1 MTIDL
6 EKISLILRGAKK
18 RGDQALLEP
27 EGLSVLTALGIAT
40 PAHLFVGNSSEAR
53 VAAAGALAGDRV
65 VVKVVSPRVLHKTDV
80 GGVCIVANDREAIVS
95 AIQTMER
102 NLSEQDVAGFTIS
115 QFIDYDPA
123 LGNELLLGL
132 RWTDDFGPVVT
143 LGPGGIYTEFLSE
156 NFKPGRDVAILSPE
170 SSSADVIERAIQECA
185 VTRLITTEMRGRPPR
200 IGVEQI
206 RHAVETFLALAREL
220 TPEWISECE
229 INPLVVAEG
238 RLVALDVLIKLGGD
252 AKSPRAARP
261 ISKLKN
267 LLEPKS
273 VAIIGVSE
281 KLNPGHIIVNNLIR
295 EGFDRRR
302 ISIVK
307 PGTGEIEGCRCYPNI
322 SSLPERTDLFILA
335 ISASQT
341 PEAIAEII
349 DSQKAE
355 SLIVIPGG
363 LGEKHGSDDL
373 VTRIDSALAK
383 ARATRWGGPVINGG
397 NCLGIRSQPGRYDTM
412 FIPEYKL
419 PVNKGEATPVAIISQ
434 SGAFAISRTS
444 KLTGVNPKYSISA
457 GNQMDLTVGDFL
469 TYLKDDPEIAIF
481 AVYVEGFAPLD
492 GMTFLKA
499 AREITASGRTVILY
513 RAGRTLAGAK
523 ASSSHTASIAGDYA
537 VTRELCKAA
546 GVIVAETLAGFEELV
561 RLFALLRKKRVSG
574 LRLGAIS
581 NAGFE
586 CVAIADNLG
595 SFTLPPFQQ
604 RTNDRLRSILEQCR
618 LDSVVDAHNPLDV
631 TPMMDD
637 EAFEEAV
644 RAVMEDEG
652 VDAGVVG
659 CVPLTAALE
668 TLAAGRGHLEDIDRE
683 DSIAMRLA
691 KLNNET
697 SKPWIAVVDAG
708 KLYDPMANLLEE
720 KGVPTFRTAD
730 DALRAFNVFCSETMK
745 SRKRSEMP
753 TGAEARVASLA
764 SEVAEVVRLPVL
776 EYARR

>member
-1 MTIDL
+1 MTIAFD
-6 EKISLILRGAKK
+6 KIVRILRGAKA
-18 RGDQALLEP
+18 RGNQALLEP
-27 EGLSVLTALGIAT
+27 EGLDVLNALGIDA
-40 PAHLFVGNSSEAR
+40 PAHLFVRNLREAR
-53 VAAAGALAGDRV
+53 VAAGAIAGKKV
-65 VVKVVSPRVLHKTDV
+65 VVKVVSPRILHKTDV
-80 GGVCIVANDREAIVS
+80 GGVCVVANHREAIVS
-95 AIQTMER
+95 AIQVMER
-102 NLSEQDVAGFTIS
+102 NLSWQDVAGFTIS
-115 QFIDYDPA
+115 RFIDYDPA

-143 LGPGGIYTEFLSE
+143 LGPGGIYTECLSE
-156 NFKPGRDVAILSPE
+156 NFKTGRDVAILSPE
-170 SSSADVIERAIQECA
+170 SSSVADIERAIQGCA
-185 VTRLITTEMRGRPPR
+185 VTRMITTKMRGRPPR

-206 RHAVETFLALAREL
+206 RHAVEKFLALAREL

-238 RLVALDVLIKLGGD
+238 RLVALDVLIKLAGSS
-252 AKSPRAARP
+252 KPPRAARP

-281 KLNPGHIIVNNLIR
+281 KLNPGHIILNNLIR

-307 PGTGEIEGCRCYPNI
+307 PGTGEIEGCGCYPNI
-322 SSLPERTDLFILA
+322 SSLPEKVDLFILA

-349 DSQKAE
+349 DAKKAE

-363 LGEKHGSDDL
+363 LGEKHGSDAL
-373 VTRIDSALAK
+373 VSRIDSALAK
-383 ARATRWGGPVINGG
+383 ARCTDWRGPVINGG
-397 NCLGIRSQPGRYDTM
+397 NCLGIRSQPGRYNTM

-419 PVNKGEATPVAIISQ
+419 PVSKGEPSPVAIISQ

-444 KLTGVNPKYSISA
+444 KLNCVNPKYSISA

-469 TYLKDDPEIAIF
+469 TYLKDDRDIAVF

-492 GMTFLKA
+492 GGAFLKA

-513 RAGRTLAGAK
+513 RAGRTPAGAK

-546 GVIVAETLAGFEELV
+546 GVLVAETLSGFEDLV
-561 RLFALLRKKRVSG
+561 RLSTLLRKKLVSG

-586 CVAIADNLG
+586 CVAVADNLG

-604 RTNDRLRSILEQCR
+604 RTTDRLRSILGRCR
-618 LDSVVDAHNPLDV
+618 IDSVVDAHNPLDV

-644 RAVMEDEG
+644 RAVMEDDG
-652 VDAGVVG
+652 IDVGVVG
-659 CVPLTAALE
+659 CVPLTAALA
-668 TLAAGRGHLEDIDRE
+668 TLASGQEHLEDIHSDG
-683 DSIAMRLA
+683 SIAMRLA
-691 KLNNET
+691 KLNNEIA
-697 SKPWIAVVDAG
+697 KPWVAVVDAG

-720 KGVPTFRTAD
+720 NGVPTFRTAD
-730 DALRAFNVFCSETMK
+730 AALRAFDVFCTERMK
-745 SRKRSEMP
+745 IRERSEAA
-753 TGAEARVASLA
+753 TAAETRVASLA
-764 SEVAEVVRLPVL
+764 LQVGAADRLPVS
-776 EYARR
+776 EYAPR

>member
-1 MTIDL
+1 MTMDF
-6 EKISLILRGAKK
+6 EKISLILRGAKE

-27 EGLSVLTALGIAT
+27 EGLDVLKALGIAT
-40 PAHLFVGNSSEAR
+40 RGYLFVRNSSKAR
-53 VAAAGALAGDRV
+53 VADTGALAGKRV
-65 VVKVVSPRVLHKTDV
+65 VVKVVSPRILHKTDV
-80 GGVCIVANDREAIVS
+80 GGVCVVANDREAIVS

-102 NLSEQDVAGFTIS
+102 NLCEQDVAGFTIS
-115 QFIDYDPA
+115 EFIDYNPA

-156 NFKPGRDVAILSPE
+156 NFKAGREVAILSPE

-185 VTRLITTEMRGRPPR
+185 VTRLITTEMRGCPPR
-200 IGVEQI
+200 IGIEQI
-206 RHAVETFLALAREL
+206 RHAAEKFLALAREL
-220 TPEWISECE
+220 TPRWISECE

-238 RLVALDVLIKLGGD
+238 RLVALDVLIKLGG
-252 AKSPRAARP
+252 ATNPTRAARP

-273 VAIIGVSE
+273 IAIIGVSE

-295 EGFDRRR
+295 EGFDHRR
-302 ISIVK
+302 IYLVK
-307 PGTGEIEGCRCYPNI
+307 PGTDEIEGCRCYPNI
-322 SSLPERTDLFILA
+322 SSLPERVDLFILA

-349 DSQKAE
+349 DAQKAE

-363 LGEKHGSDDL
+363 LGEKHGSNAL
-373 VTRIDSALAK
+373 VSRIDSALVK

-397 NCLGIRSQPGRYDTM
+397 NCLGIRSQPGHYDTM

-419 PVNKGEATPVAIISQ
+419 PVSKGEASPVAIISQ
-434 SGAFAISRTS
+434 SGAFAISRAS
-444 KLTGVNPKYSISA
+444 KLTGVNPKYSISV

-469 TYLKDDPEIAIF
+469 MSLKDDPDIAIF

-499 AREITASGRTVILY
+499 AKEITASGRTVILY
-513 RAGRTLAGAK
+513 RAGRTPAGAK
-523 ASSSHTASIAGDYA
+523 ASSSHTASIAGDYT
-537 VTRELCKAA
+537 VTRQLCKAA
-546 GVIVAETLAGFEELV
+546 GVIVADTLAGFEELA
-561 RLFALLRKKRVSG
+561 RLSTLLRRKRVSG

-586 CVAIADNLG
+586 CVAVADNLG
-595 SFTLPPFQQ
+595 RFTLPGFQE
-604 RTNDRLRSILEQCR
+604 RTTDRLRSILKRCR
-618 LDSVVDAHNPLDV
+618 IDSVVDAHNPLDV

-644 RAVMEDEG
+644 RAVMEDDG
-652 VDAGVVG
+652 IDIAVVG
-659 CVPLTAALE
+659 CVPLTAALN
-668 TLAAGRGHLEDIDRE
+668 TLAPGQEHLEDIYKE

-691 KLNNET
+691 KLNKET
-697 SKPWIAVVDAG
+697 LKPLVAIVDAG
-708 KLYDPMANLLEE
+708 RLYDPMANLLEE

-730 DALRAFNVFCSETMK
+730 DALRAFNVFCTETMK
-745 SRKRSEMP
+745 TRERSELP
-753 TGAEARVASLA
+753 IALEPRVVSLA
-764 SEVAEVVRLPVL
+764 SEVGAADRLPVS